1 MKTDTL
7 KKMLLMLLCVVSVN
21 MTALGKELVS
31 DVLPIADPYILFYN
45 DTYYAYGTSRA
56 DGFEVYSSK
65 DMKSWERSPRLAL
78 NKEDSYGDKWFWAPE
93 VYYVEEDKKFYM
105 FYSVENMSVLPRPI
119 LLWAHLCK
127 MKRSR
132 FEKKKE
138 SIHPSFSMRTGKP
151 IFILF
156 ALQTVM

>member
-78 NKEDSYGDKWFWAPE
+78 SKEDSYGDKWR
-93 VYYVEEDKKFYM
+93 
-105 FYSVENMSVLPRPI
+105 NMSVLPRPI